1 MLGFDRAKEVFSAAN
16 SQDLNLVRCE
26 FNEYESFNLVS
37 GKLFCDK
44 RIDETQLFVA
54 EFVPALRHVEV
65 DGYCLHRECFNVLC
79 KSTVKRRPDKRQ
91 GEAPDCSE
99 APMMNE
105 GRSIVALV
113 EVDTVDVIEAVVE
126 LFEDEHQR
134 ALGID
139 EIFFN

>member
-1 MLGFDRAKEVFSAAN
+1 MLQQERVLVVASDNLAAAEVKQRERLYF
-16 SQDLNLVRCE
+16 
-26 FNEYESFNLVS
+26 VS
-37 GKLFCDK
+37 GKLLGDE
-44 RIDETQLFVA
+44 RIDVTQLRVV
-54 EFVPALRHVEV
+54 EFVPPSRHVEV

>member
-1 MLGFDRAKEVFSAAN
+1 
-16 SQDLNLVRCE
+16 
-26 FNEYESFNLVS
+26 
-37 GKLFCDK
+37 
-44 RIDETQLFVA
+44 
-54 EFVPALRHVEV
+54 
-65 DGYCLHRECFNVLC
+65 
-79 KSTVKRRPDKRQ
+79 
-91 GEAPDCSE
+91 
-99 APMMNE
+99 MMNE